1 MEYNDIYDKHRNLT
15 GRVHCRGTRWRSGE
29 YGLVVCVWVYDGKG
43 KLLLTKRAPEK
54 SFPGTWE
61 NSGGAVRAGETS
73 LQAIVREL
81 REETGIIAQPEEF
94 ELIDSGMDGNTHFD
108 YYCLKRQ
115 CPIEDVILLPGETV
129 DATASEADATESGED
144 VATDTTDNADSDS
157 MVWIPTHG
165 GEKYHTSAECSDMIE
180 PERVSLAFATECGF
194 TPCSFCYG

>member
-1 MEYNDIYDKHRNLT
+1 MEYNDIYDRERRLT
-15 GRVHCRGTRWRSGE
+15 GRTHLRGTSWKRGE
-29 YGLVVCVWVYDGKG
+29 YGLVACVWVYDGKG

-81 REETGIIAQPEEF
+81 REETGIEACPEEF

-115 CPIEDVILLPGETV
+115 IPIEDVVLLPGETV
-129 DATASEADATESGED
+129 DAKWATFSQVHELIRKKKMCY
-144 VATDTTDNADSDS
+144 VIARQF
-157 MVWIPTHG
+157 
-165 GEKYHTSAECSDMIE
+165 KRQE
-180 PERVSLAFATECGF
+180 PMLLARQNK
-194 TPCSFCYG
+194 